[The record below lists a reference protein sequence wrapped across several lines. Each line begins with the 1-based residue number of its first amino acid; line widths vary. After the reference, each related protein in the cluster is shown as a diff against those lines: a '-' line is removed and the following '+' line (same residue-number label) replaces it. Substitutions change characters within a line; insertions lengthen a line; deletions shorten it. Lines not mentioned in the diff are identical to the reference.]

1 MNITI
6 YNEFIHE
13 QTQAAVKAVYPEG
26 IHAVLAEI
34 LGNEDNTISVVTLEN
49 HDTEA
54 SREILKNTDVL
65 VWWGHLA
72 HDKVSDDIVTMLQN
86 QVLKGMGLVVLH
98 SGHMSK
104 LFMRLMGTSCDLKWR
119 EAGEK
124 ERLWVLDPIHPI
136 MRGVPEYI
144 ELENEEMYGEF
155 FDIPKP
161 DDVLMVSWFTGGEV
175 FRSACTFTRGHGKI
189 FYFRPGHET
198 YPTYYDPHIQSIIRN
213 GVEWVVPAPKI
224 HRAFG
229 NRQALEVI

>member
-26 IHAVLAEI
+26 IHAVLAEM

-65 VWWGHLA
+65 LWWGHLA

-213 GVEWVVPAPKI
+213 GVEWVAPAPKI
-224 HRAFG
+224 NRAFG

>member
-13 QTQAAVKAVYPEG
+13 QTHDAVKAVYPEG
-26 IHAVLAEI
+26 IHTVLAEM
-34 LGNEDNTISVVTLEN
+34 LGHENDTISVVTLEN
-49 HDTEA
+49 HDTDA

-65 VWWGHLA
+65 LWWGHLA

-213 GVEWVVPAPKI
+213 GVEWVAPAPKI

>member
-13 QTQAAVKAVYPEG
+13 QTHDAVKAVYPEG
-26 IHAVLAEI
+26 IHTVLAEM
-34 LGNEDNTISVVTLEN
+34 LRHENDTISVVTLEN
-49 HDTEA
+49 HDTDA

-65 VWWGHLA
+65 LWWGHLA
-72 HDKVSDDIVTMLQN
+72 HDKVSDDIVTMLKN
-86 QVLKGMGLVVLH
+86 QVLNGMGLVVLH

-136 MRGVPEYI
+136 MRGIPEYI

-213 GVEWVVPAPKI
+213 GVKWVTPTPKI